1 MDSFNL
7 KQFLVEN
14 KLTKD
19 SKLNEIKTTPTNTG
33 VGKQK
38 FLLEKWESLGE
49 DFKLEKDYNDYGKLT
64 DDEGN
69 PYDIW
74 YMYYGIIFHND
85 PKLKKLHAEIQ
96 YNDYDDE
103 EYEVIEEKIET
114 LVEILNKNNIKWSEH
129 TKYFG
134 IDFNIHY

>member
-14 KLTKD
+14 KLTEN
-19 SKLNEIKTTPTNTG
+19 SKLNEIKSTPKNTG

-38 FLLEKWESLGE
+38 ALLEKWESLGE
-49 DFKLEKDYNDYGKLT
+49 DFELEKDYNDYGGLT

-69 PYDIW
+69 PYDMW
-74 YMYYGIIFHND
+74 YMYYGIIFRND
-85 PKLKKLHAEIQ
+85 LELKKLYAEIQ

-103 EYEVIEEKIET
+103 EYEIVEEKIET
-114 LVEILNKNNIKWSEH
+114 LIEILDKNNIKWSEH

-134 IDFNIHY
+134 VDFYIHY